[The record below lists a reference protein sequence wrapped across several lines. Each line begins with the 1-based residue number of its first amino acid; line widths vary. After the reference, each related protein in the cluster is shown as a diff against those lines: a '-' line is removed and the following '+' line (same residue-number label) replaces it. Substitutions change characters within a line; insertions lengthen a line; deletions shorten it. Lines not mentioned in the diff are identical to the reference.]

1 MDFTVRKRI
10 IATALLLVSCSAS
23 ADCFDLAG
31 RDYHIDADLLRAVSF
46 RESSFRPNAV
56 NKSNADGYAV
66 GMMQIYSSNF
76 AHLSQFGITPDK
88 LRQDPCLNIYT
99 GAYYLA
105 LAFKRWG
112 YTWRAVGA
120 YNAGFKDTAEQET
133 KRRKYSGEIKSL
145 YRQIKSSKAPE
156 IAHR

>member
-56 NKSNADGYAV
+56 NKSNVSGYAV

-88 LRQDPCLNIYT
+88 LRLDPCLNIYT

-133 KRRKYSGEIKSL
+133 KRRKYSGEIKAL

-156 IAHR
+156 IVHR

>member
-23 ADCFDLAG
+23 ADCFDMAG
-31 RDYHIDADLLRAVSF
+31 RDYHINADLLRAISF
-46 RESSFRPNAV
+46 RESSFRPDAV
-56 NKSNADGYAV
+56 NKANADGYAV

-76 AHLSQFGITPDK
+76 EHLSKYGITPDK
-88 LRQDPCLNIYT
+88 LRQDACLNIYT

-120 YNAGFKDTAEQET
+120 YNAGFKDTVEQEV
-133 KRRKYSGEIKSL
+133 KRRKYAAEIKVIFMK
-145 YRQIKSSKAPE
+145 IKSSETEK
-156 IAHR
+156 IAHH

>member
-1 MDFTVRKRI
+1 MEVRVL
-10 IATALLLVSCSAS
+10 ATLITLTLLLMSFGAQ
-23 ADCFDLAG
+23 ADCFDMAG

-46 RESSFRPNAV
+46 RESSFRPGVV
-56 NKSNADGYAV
+56 NNSNEDGYAV
-66 GMMQIYSSNF
+66 GLMQIYSSNF
-76 AHLSQFGITPDK
+76 SHLSQYGITPDK

-120 YNAGFKDTAEQET
+120 YNAGFKDSPEQEE
-133 KRRKYSGEIKSL
+133 KRREYAEKIKAL
-145 YRQIKSSKAPE
+145 YRKIKSSKAPE
-156 IAHR
+156 IVQR

>member
-1 MDFTVRKRI
+1 MKKRI
-10 IATALLLVSCSAS
+10 IATALLLVSCAAS

-56 NKSNADGYAV
+56 NKSNADGYAI

-76 AHLSQFGITPDK
+76 AHLSQYGITPDN
-88 LRQDPCLNIYT
+88 LLQDPCLNIYT

-120 YNAGFKDTAEQET
+120 YNAGFKDTAEQEI
-133 KRRKYSGEIKSL
+133 KRRKYAEKIKAIFM
-145 YRQIKSSKAPE
+145 RIKSSETEK
-156 IAHR
+156 IAHH

>member
-23 ADCFDLAG
+23 ADCFDMAG
-31 RDYHIDADLLRAVSF
+31 RDYHINADLLRAISF
-46 RESSFRPNAV
+46 RESSFRPDAV

-76 AHLSQFGITPDK
+76 AHLSKYGITPDK
-88 LRQDPCLNIYT
+88 LRQDACLNIYT

-120 YNAGFKDTAEQET
+120 YNAGFKDTVEQEV
-133 KRRKYSGEIKSL
+133 KRRKYAAEIKAIFMK
-145 YRQIKSSKAPE
+145 IKSSETEK
-156 IAHR
+156 IAHH

>member
-10 IATALLLVSCSAS
+10 IATALLLVSCSAG

-76 AHLSQFGITPDK
+76 AHLSKYGITPDK
-88 LRQDPCLNIYT
+88 LRQDACLNIYT

-105 LAFKRWG
+105 LTFKRWG
-112 YTWRAVGA
+112 LPGERWGHTMPDS
-120 YNAGFKDTAEQET
+120 KILLH
-133 KRRKYSGEIKSL
+133 RK
-145 YRQIKSSKAPE
+145 
-156 IAHR
+156 